1 MNNLIR
7 ADNVVPNE
15 PGYQTSSAALNF
27 NAAPA
32 TITCLVGPSLSPPKD
47 YLKMMAAIRLPSR
60 GRLEI
65 LGTPVDKMDRKTW
78 KHLRTHT
85 GYVAG
90 STPLLSVQSGLI
102 NVMLP
107 ALYHR
112 IASPAKVEQRAGE
125 ILSQLGCSADVNV
138 LPSFMTVLER
148 CLVSLARALIL
159 EPRLLFIEY
168 PFQDLGTEDRKFLA
182 SVLADLK
189 QNNHLCIIT
198 AVNNLPF
205 VQDYADQIVY
215 VSENKANCYAG
226 WQEFIE
232 SSDSEVRSY
241 LEDEDSAQIPH
252 RHDG

>member
-1 MNNLIR
+1 M
-7 ADNVVPNE
+7 
-15 PGYQTSSAALNF
+15 
-27 NAAPA
+27 
-32 TITCLVGPSLSPPKD
+32 
-47 YLKMMAAIRLPSR
+47 
-60 GRLEI
+60 
-65 LGTPVDKMDRKTW
+65 
-78 KHLRTHT
+78 
-85 GYVAG
+85 
-90 STPLLSVQSGLI
+90 
-102 NVMLP
+102 
-107 ALYHR
+107 YHR
-112 IASPAKVEQRAGE
+112 IASPAKIEQKAGE
-125 ILSQLGCSADVNV
+125 ILRRLGCSADVNV

-168 PFQDLGTEDRKFLA
+168 PFQDLGTKGRKFMT

-189 QNNHLCIIT
+189 QNDHLCIIT

-215 VSENKANCYAG
+215 VSENKAICYAS

-241 LEDEDSAQIPH
+241 LEDEDSAQIPL